1 MVSSKA
7 GAAAPRKPAQG
18 TMSRWWGP
26 AMRWNRGAVSS
37 TRGARPS
44 STDVDPPG
52 RRFADPGGHLVAE
65 LNRHTL
71 HLEGMLRELLAL
83 LGEGLLLFG
92 AHLGTRRAHAA
103 GRYGV
108 GSVPGPRARQCGEAR
123 VELTETL
130 LGRPQIALERV
141 PAKRYVGGEGGVVGA
156 RVGRRRERGL
166 LAGGHRVAVRR
177 LAVWCV
183 RVVDTAGGVRPAID
197 VVRPHRDAQRQPQHH
212 QA

>member
-7 GAAAPRKPAQG
+7 GAAAPRSQRKAPCPGGAGLLRDG
-18 TMSRWWGP
+18 TGV
-26 AMRWNRGAVSS
+26 AVSS

-65 LNRHTL
+65 LDRHTL

-92 AHLGTRRAHAA
+92 AHLGTRRANAA

-156 RVGRRRERGL
+156 GVGRSRERGL

-183 RVVDTAGGVRPAID
+183 RVVDTAG
-197 VVRPHRDAQRQPQHH
+197 
-212 QA
+212 

>member
-1 MVSSKA
+1 MPWYPLRQVLQRLEASA
-7 GAAAPRKPAQG
+7 RYHVPVGRACY
-18 TMSRWWGP
+18 
-26 AMRWNRGAVSS
+26 AMEPGWAVSS

-108 GSVPGPRARQCGEAR
+108 GSVPGPR
-123 VELTETL
+123 
-130 LGRPQIALERV
+130 
-141 PAKRYVGGEGGVVGA
+141 
-156 RVGRRRERGL
+156 
-166 LAGGHRVAVRR
+166 
-177 LAVWCV
+177 
-183 RVVDTAGGVRPAID
+183 
-197 VVRPHRDAQRQPQHH
+197 
-212 QA
+212 